1 MEEQKLKNQEKQ
13 ENIHNYLVQVEKQ
26 EEIKRNE
33 FYNKRYQIE
42 ENVQNL
48 YNERIEKE
56 KEKGKTLEDDFLKTR
71 QNRMTMVKSAKD
83 RLQNIID
90 KRQELEERIR
100 NKRMEEERNRLRK
113 QQIELIKQFEIDK
126 RIERMQKLK
135 DYDNKMRKEQMEERF
150 KKQEEYRKQK
160 ELFARKQK
168 EMSIQM
174 DNEKYAVISK
184 FDNLLRQNRKMN
196 PELIK
201 QIFPEDKELY
211 NRVKELEVKY
221 NVNNNEE
228 EIGYHENE
236 EKN

>member
-1 MEEQKLKNQEKQ
+1 M
-13 ENIHNYLVQVEKQ
+13 
-26 EEIKRNE
+26 
-33 FYNKRYQIE
+33 
-42 ENVQNL
+42 
-48 YNERIEKE
+48 
-56 KEKGKTLEDDFLKTR
+56 
-71 QNRMTMVKSAKD
+71 RMK
-83 RLQNIID
+83 
-90 KRQELEERIR
+90 
-100 NKRMEEERNRLRK
+100 RNRLRK

-201 QIFPEDKELY
+201 QIFPEDKEI
-211 NRVKELEVKY
+211 NTRVKELEVKY